1 MNKMVDEEYEE
12 KITEELREIFDE
24 QLDAMRRAGVAER
37 KREGYRIESTEALLL
52 FREATGYLIRLREL
66 REDINDELTHG
77 EYYHAERVI
86 GHLEDYNR
94 ILKDLERN
102 PSFKNSV
109 SNFDEI
115 SYDQTQN
122 GYTVFIEGR
131 SGRILS
137 TYRKNVMGKKTP
149 PQNNIPMDGTTT
161 VETFVYPRLTRL
173 TKDVEHSVIGR
184 CASGKRPD

>member
-1 MNKMVDEEYEE
+1 
-12 KITEELREIFDE
+12 
-24 QLDAMRRAGVAER
+24 MRRAGVAER
-37 KREGYRIESTEALLL
+37 KREGYKIESTEALRL

-66 REDINDELTHG
+66 RKDVNNELTYN

-86 GHLEDYNR
+86 GHLEDYSR
-94 ILKDLERN
+94 ILEDLDRN
-102 PSFKNSV
+102 PTFQNSV

-115 SYDQTQN
+115 SYSHMRN
-122 GYTVFIEGR
+122 GYTVIIEGR
-131 SGRILS
+131 RGTIKS
-137 TYRKNVMGKKTP
+137 TYKKSNHYGRQEQP
-149 PQNNIPMDGTTT
+149 RNNIPMDGTTT